1 MENGRIQPTTLR
13 PIIVDGTSLTVV
25 KDTSSRQILEL
36 SVPILLEDE
45 EIPREA
51 KALYPDDI

>member
-1 MENGRIQPTTLR
+1 M
-13 PIIVDGTSLTVV
+13 
-25 KDTSSRQILEL
+25 KDTSPRQILEL

>member
-13 PIIVDGTSLTVV
+13 PIIIDGTSLTVM
-25 KDTSSRQILEL
+25 KDTSPRQILEL